1 MGACLYQNIFVI
13 LQQNL
18 RNMDVRERLAALRA
32 QMHEQGLAAYVVP
45 GNDPHASEYM
55 ASHWC
60 EMQWLSGFN
69 GESGTMVVT
78 TDRALLWTDSRYYLQ
93 AGIELKDS
101 TIELMRESDIDC
113 PSVVEWL
120 KGELKAESQEPRDER
135 FIGLNPEMFSV
146 NDFKAWKEQFA
157 EAGIGVK
164 SVDLI
169 KPIWTEGRPAIP
181 SDKLYPYSADFAGE
195 TVESKI
201 SRMREILEAKGESQK
216 SKDYALI
223 VSALD
228 EIAWLL
234 NIRGNDVEYNPVVI
248 SYVVLEGDKCTLF
261 VNPEKI
267 DSAAQNY
274 LDFNN
279 IDVQP
284 YEAVFDYI
292 HGLRGTIFYD
302 GAKVNEALYEAID
315 NGPSDQG
322 PRTKAKNIQSP
333 ILIDKAKKNAVE
345 LEGERIAMRQDG
357 AALTRFF
364 KWLEE
369 TLVESQKSKVER
381 PLTEWDLMEKLHA
394 FRAMGENF
402 VEESFGT
409 IAGYQGNGAIVHYA
423 ATKEHC
429 AEVKKE
435 GMLLLDSGGQYL
447 DGTTD
452 ITRTVWLGG
461 RIPEQA
467 KLDYTYVLKGHIALQ
482 TARFPRGT
490 RGNQLDALAKQ
501 YMWQA
506 GITFGHGTGHGVGH
520 FLGCHEG
527 PQNVRT
533 DNNPTPL
540 EVGHI
545 ISDEPGIY
553 RTGKWGIRTEN
564 LITVIPAKQTKATT
578 TEDEWLTFETLTLCF
593 YDTSLIEMS
602 LMTEDEI
609 DWLNAYHVRVYKE
622 VSPLLNEEE
631 KHYLAKKCVALEI

>member
-1 MGACLYQNIFVI
+1 MQKKVYLCAKFLNF
-13 LQQNL
+13 
-18 RNMDVRERLAALRA
+18 MSVRERLDALREL
-32 QMHEQGLAAYVVP
+32 MRKHDLSAYVVP

-78 TDRALLWTDSRYYLQ
+78 LDRALLWTDSRYYLQ

-113 PSVVEWL
+113 PKIVDWL
-120 KGELKAESQEPRDER
+120 AENVNRQWV
-135 FIGLNPEMFSV
+135 GVNPEMFSV
-146 NDFKAWKEQFA
+146 NDFADWSEQ
-157 EAGIGVK
+157 INLK
-164 SVDLI
+164 SIDLI
-169 KPIWTEGRPAIP
+169 KPLWTENRPAIP
-181 SDKLYPYSADFAGE
+181 ADKLYPYSADFAGE
-195 TVESKI
+195 TVESKMA
-201 SRMREILEAKGESQK
+201 RMREIAGRK
-216 SKDYALI
+216 SSDRQWAL
-223 VSALD
+223 VSSALD

-248 SYVVLEGDKCTLF
+248 SYVVLEADKCTLF
-261 VNPEKI
+261 VNAEKI
-267 DSAAQNY
+267 DSPAQNY

-279 IDVQP
+279 IDVLP

-292 HGLRGTIFYD
+292 RGLKGTVLFD
-302 GAKVNEALYEAID
+302 GARVNEALFEALPEGCKRI
-315 NGPSDQG
+315 N
-322 PRTKAKNIQSP
+322 TKSP
-333 ILIDKAKKNAVE
+333 ILIDKARKNAVE
-345 LEGERIAMRQDG
+345 LEGERIAMRQD
-357 AALTRFF
+357 AVALTRFF

-369 TLVESQKSKVER
+369 EAFKTPQTECTLA
-381 PLTEWDLMEKLHA
+381 DKLHE
-394 FRAMGENF
+394 FRLQGENF

-423 ATKEHC
+423 ATPDNC
-429 AEVKKE
+429 AEVKPQ

-461 RIPEQA
+461 RIPQQA
-467 KLDYTYVLKGHIALQ
+467 KLDYTYVLKGHIALAR
-482 TARFPRGT
+482 ARFPRGT

-501 YMWQA
+501 FMWEA

-533 DNNPTPL
+533 DNNPTAL
-540 EVGHI
+540 EIGHI

-553 RTGKWGIRTEN
+553 RTNQWGIRTEN
-564 LITVIPAKQTKATT
+564 LITVVPAKRTKATT
-578 TEDEWLTFETLTLCF
+578 TDDEWLAFETLTLCF

-609 DWLNAYHVRVYKE
+609 DWINAYHVRVYKE
-622 VSPLLNEEE
+622 VSPLLNNDERTF
-631 KHYLAKKCVALEI
+631 LARKCAAIEI

>member
-1 MGACLYQNIFVI
+1 MNTKEKI
-13 LQQNL
+13 
-18 RNMDVRERLAALRA
+18 AALR
-32 QMHEQGLAAYVVP
+32 GLMQEHGVAVYVVP

-60 EMQWLSGFN
+60 EMQWLSGFS

-78 TDRALLWTDSRYYLQ
+78 MDKALLWTDSRYYLQ
-93 AGIELKDS
+93 ASIELEDS
-101 TIELMRESDIDC
+101 GIELMRESDVDC
-113 PSVVEWL
+113 PSVTEWICD
-120 KGELKAESQEPRDER
+120 ELTANSQEPKAKV
-135 FIGLNPEMFSV
+135 GVNPEMFSV
-146 NDFKAWKEQFA
+146 NDYKDWSE
-157 EAGIGVK
+157 EIELK
-164 SVDLI
+164 SIDLI
-169 KPIWTEGRPAIP
+169 KPLWTEDRPAIP
-181 SDKLYPYSADFAGE
+181 ADKLYPYSADFAGE
-195 TVESKI
+195 TVESKLA
-201 SRMREILEAKGESQK
+201 RMREKIAAMHGDS
-216 SKDYALI
+216 LI

-248 SYVVLEGDKCTLF
+248 SYVVLEADKCTLF
-261 VNPEKI
+261 VNPEKV
-267 DSAAQNY
+267 DSPAQNY

-279 IDVQP
+279 IDIQP

-292 HGLRGTIFYD
+292 ASLSGTVLYD
-302 GAKVNEALYEAID
+302 GARVNEALYEAIPEGCKKI
-315 NGPSDQG
+315 N
-322 PRTKAKNIQSP
+322 TKSP

-345 LEGERIAMRQDG
+345 LEGERIAMRQD
-357 AALTRFF
+357 AVALTRFF

-369 TLVESQKSKVER
+369 KAFKHGETR
-381 PLTEWDLMEKLHA
+381 TEWELMEKLHE
-394 FRAMGENF
+394 FRIMGENF

-423 ATKEHC
+423 ATKDKC
-429 AEVKKE
+429 AIVKPE

-461 RIPEQA
+461 RIPQQA
-467 KLDYTYVLKGHIALQ
+467 KLDYTYVLKGHIALAR
-482 TARFPRGT
+482 ARFPRGT

-501 YMWQA
+501 YMWEA

-533 DNNPTPL
+533 DNNPTAL

-553 RTGKWGIRTEN
+553 RTDKWGIRTEN
-564 LITVIPAKQTKATT
+564 LITVIPAKPTKATT
-578 TEDEWLTFETLTLCF
+578 TEDEWYAFETLTLCF
-593 YDTSLIEMS
+593 YDTQLIEMS

-622 VSPLLNEEE
+622 VSPLLNDDE
-631 KHYLAKKCVALEI
+631 KSYLAYKCQAIEV

>member
-1 MGACLYQNIFVI
+1 MTVLDN
-13 LQQNL
+13 
-18 RNMDVRERLAALRA
+18 LAALR
-32 QMHEQGLAAYVVP
+32 GLMRENGLSAYVVP

-60 EMQWLSGFN
+60 EMQWLSGFQ
-69 GESGTMVVT
+69 GESGTVVVT
-78 TDRALLWTDSRYYLQ
+78 MDCALLWTDSRYYLQ
-93 AGIELKDS
+93 AGIELKGS
-101 TIELMRESDIDC
+101 SIELMRESDVDC
-113 PSVVEWL
+113 PSVVDWL
-120 KGELKAESQEPRDER
+120 SEHVE
-135 FIGLNPEMFSV
+135 GLVGVNPEMFSV
-146 NDFKAWKEQFA
+146 NDFA
-157 EAGIGVK
+157 EWSEKVSLK

-169 KPIWTEGRPAIP
+169 KPLWTEGRPAIP
-181 SDKLYPYSADFAGE
+181 ADKLYPYSADFAGE

-201 SRMREILEAKGESQK
+201 ARMREQLAKK
-216 SKDYALI
+216 KANAMI

-248 SYVVLEGDKCTLF
+248 SYLVLEADKCTLF
-261 VNPEKI
+261 VDHAKL

-274 LDFNN
+274 LDFNR

-284 YEAVFDYI
+284 YEAVFEYI
-292 HGLRGTIFYD
+292 RSLNGTVLYD
-302 GAKVNEALYEAID
+302 GAKVNEALFEAISEGCKKI
-315 NGPSDQG
+315 N
-322 PRTKAKNIQSP
+322 TKSP
-333 ILIDKAKKNAVE
+333 ILVDKAKKNAVE
-345 LEGERIAMRQDG
+345 LEGERIAMRQDA

-369 TLVESQKSKVER
+369 EAFVNGQTQ
-381 PLTEWDLMEKLHA
+381 TEWNLMEKLHE
-394 FRAMGENF
+394 FRAKGENF
-402 VEESFGT
+402 VVESFGT
-409 IAGYQGNGAIVHYA
+409 IAGYKGNGAIVHYA
-423 ATKEHC
+423 ATKENC
-429 AEVKKE
+429 AEVKQE

-461 RIPEQA
+461 RIPQQA

-482 TARFPRGT
+482 RARFPKGT

-501 YMWQA
+501 YMWEA

-533 DNNPTPL
+533 DNNPTAL

-553 RTGKWGIRTEN
+553 RTGQWGIRTEN

-593 YDTSLIEMS
+593 YDTNLIEMS

-622 VSPLLNEEE
+622 VSPLLNEAERA
-631 KHYLAKKCVALEI
+631 YLAKKCAAIEI

>member
-1 MGACLYQNIFVI
+1 MNVL
-13 LQQNL
+13 
-18 RNMDVRERLAALRA
+18 ERLAALRA
-32 QMHEQGLAAYVVP
+32 AMKEANVTVYVVP

-69 GESGTMVVT
+69 GEAGTMVVT
-78 TDRALLWTDSRYYLQ
+78 TDKALLWTDSRYYLQ

-113 PSVVEWL
+113 PSIVEWL
-120 KGELKAESQEPRDER
+120 TKNVQGAV
-135 FIGLNPEMFSV
+135 GLNPEMFSV
-146 NDFKAWKEQFA
+146 NDFAEWKEQLA
-157 EAGIGVK
+157 AANLSIK

-195 TVESKI
+195 TVESKLA
-201 SRMREILEAKGESQK
+201 RMREIVN
-216 SKDYALI
+216 SKASDSKWALI
-223 VSALD
+223 ISALD

-248 SYVVLEGDKCTLF
+248 SYVVLEDDKCTLF
-261 VNPEKI
+261 VDANKV
-267 DSAAQNY
+267 DTVAQNY

-279 IDVQP
+279 IDVKP
-284 YEAVFDYI
+284 YETVFDYI
-292 HGLRGTIFYD
+292 AGLSGTVIYD
-302 GAKVNEALYEAID
+302 GARVNEALFEAIPAGCKKI
-315 NGPSDQG
+315 N
-322 PRTKAKNIQSP
+322 TKSP
-333 ILIDKAKKNAVE
+333 VLIDKAKKNAVE
-345 LEGERIAMRQDG
+345 LEGERIAMRQDA

-402 VEESFGT
+402 TDESFGT
-409 IAGYQGNGAIVHYA
+409 IAGYKGNGAIVHYS
-423 ATKEHC
+423 ATKENC
-429 AEVKKE
+429 AVVHPE

-461 RIPEQA
+461 EIPTQA

-501 YMWQA
+501 YMWEA

-545 ISDEPGIY
+545 VSDEPGIY
-553 RTGKWGIRTEN
+553 RTGQWGIRTEN
-564 LITVIPAKQTKATT
+564 LITVIPAKQTEATT

-593 YDTSLIEMS
+593 YDTNLIDMS
-602 LMTEDEI
+602 LMTDKEI
-609 DWLNAYHVRVYKE
+609 AWINAYHERVYKE
-622 VSPLLNEEE
+622 TAPLLNPDEA
-631 KHYLAKKCVALEI
+631 KYLARKCAPIQR

>member
-1 MGACLYQNIFVI
+1 MN
-13 LQQNL
+13 
-18 RNMDVRERLAALRA
+18 VRERLAALRGL
-32 QMHEQGLAAYVVP
+32 MKEHGLAAYVVP

-78 TDRALLWTDSRYYLQ
+78 MDQALLWTDSRYYLQ

-113 PSVVEWL
+113 PKIVDWL
-120 KGELKAESQEPRDER
+120 ADKVQG
-135 FIGLNPEMFSV
+135 FVGVNPEMFSV
-146 NDFKAWKEQFA
+146 NDFA
-157 EAGIGVK
+157 EWSEKVELK

-169 KPIWTEGRPAIP
+169 KPLWTEGRPAIP
-181 SDKLYPYSADFAGE
+181 QDKLYSYSEDFAGE
-195 TVESKI
+195 SVESKLA
-201 SRMREILEAKGESQK
+201 RMREQLAKK
-216 SKDYALI
+216 KADAMI
-223 VSALD
+223 ISALD

-248 SYVVLEGDKCTLF
+248 SYVVLEADKCTLF
-261 VNPEKI
+261 VDAAKI
-267 DSAAQNY
+267 DSPAQNY

-279 IDVQP
+279 IDVKP

-292 HGLRGTIFYD
+292 RSLSGTVLYD
-302 GAKVNEALYEAID
+302 GARVNEALFEAIPEGCKKI
-315 NGPSDQG
+315 N
-322 PRTKAKNIQSP
+322 AKSP

-345 LEGERIAMRQDG
+345 LEGERIAMRQDCV
-357 AALTRFF
+357 ALTRFF
-364 KWLEE
+364 KWLDEE
-369 TLVESQKSKVER
+369 AFANGQTQ
-381 PLTEWDLMEKLHA
+381 TEWSLMEKLHE
-394 FRAMGENF
+394 FRLMGENF

-409 IAGYQGNGAIVHYA
+409 IAGYKGNGAIVHYA
-423 ATKEHC
+423 ATKDNC
-429 AEVKKE
+429 AEVKPE

-452 ITRTVWLGG
+452 ITRTIWLGG
-461 RIPEQA
+461 RIPQQA

-482 TARFPRGT
+482 RARFPRGT

-501 YMWQA
+501 YMWEA

-533 DNNPTPL
+533 DNNPTAL

-553 RTGKWGIRTEN
+553 RTDMWGIRTEN
-564 LITVIPAKQTKATT
+564 LIAVIPAKQTKATT

-622 VSPLLNEEE
+622 VSPLLNDEE
-631 KHYLAKKCVALEI
+631 KKYLAYKCQALDL

>member
-1 MGACLYQNIFVI
+1 MNVL
-13 LQQNL
+13 
-18 RNMDVRERLAALRA
+18 ERLAALRA
-32 QMHEQGLAAYVVP
+32 AMKEANVTVYVVP

-69 GESGTMVVT
+69 GEAGTMVVT
-78 TDRALLWTDSRYYLQ
+78 TDKALLWTDSRYYLQ

-113 PSVVEWL
+113 PSIVEWL
-120 KGELKAESQEPRDER
+120 TKNVQGAV
-135 FIGLNPEMFSV
+135 GLNPEMFSV
-146 NDFKAWKEQFA
+146 NDFAEWKEELA
-157 EAGIGVK
+157 AANLSIK

-181 SDKLYPYSADFAGE
+181 QDKLYPYSADFAGE
-195 TVESKI
+195 TVESKLA
-201 SRMREILEAKGESQK
+201 RMREIVN
-216 SKDYALI
+216 SKASDSKWALI
-223 VSALD
+223 ISALD

-248 SYVVLEGDKCTLF
+248 SYVVLQADKCTLF
-261 VNPEKI
+261 VDANKV
-267 DSAAQNY
+267 DTVAQNY

-279 IDVQP
+279 IDVKP
-284 YEAVFDYI
+284 YETVFDYI
-292 HGLRGTIFYD
+292 AGLSGTVIYD
-302 GAKVNEALYEAID
+302 GARVNEALFEAIPAGCKKI
-315 NGPSDQG
+315 N
-322 PRTKAKNIQSP
+322 TKSP
-333 ILIDKAKKNAVE
+333 VLIDKAKKNAVE
-345 LEGERIAMRQDG
+345 LEGERIAMRQDA

-364 KWLEE
+364 KWMEE
-369 TLVESQKSKVER
+369 TLVESQKSKVESQKSKVER

-402 VEESFGT
+402 TDESFGT
-409 IAGYQGNGAIVHYA
+409 IAGYKGNGAIVHYS
-423 ATKEHC
+423 ATKENC
-429 AEVKKE
+429 AVVHPE

-461 RIPEQA
+461 EIPTQA

-501 YMWQA
+501 YMWEA

-545 ISDEPGIY
+545 VSDEPGIY
-553 RTGKWGIRTEN
+553 RTGQWGIRTEN
-564 LITVIPAKQTKATT
+564 LITVIPAKQTEATT

-593 YDTSLIEMS
+593 YDTNLIDMS
-602 LMTEDEI
+602 LMTDKEI
-609 DWLNAYHVRVYKE
+609 AWINAYHERVYKE
-622 VSPLLNEEE
+622 TAPLLNPDEA
-631 KHYLAKKCVALEI
+631 KYLARKCAPIQR

>member
-1 MGACLYQNIFVI
+1 MRTI
-13 LQQNL
+13 
-18 RNMDVRERLAALRA
+18 EKLAALRQA
-32 QMHEQGLAAYVVP
+32 MREAGVAAYVVP

-55 ASHWC
+55 AAHWC

-78 TDRALLWTDSRYYLQ
+78 LDRALLWTDSRYYLQ

-113 PSVVEWL
+113 PSITEWL
-120 KGELKAESQEPRDER
+120 TVNGERLTV
-135 FIGLNPEMFSV
+135 GVNPEMFSV
-146 NDFKAWKEQFA
+146 DEYSAFRNQFSA
-157 EAGIGVK
+157 AGIQLK
-164 SVDLI
+164 SIDLI
-169 KPIWTEGRPAIP
+169 KPLWTEGRPAIP
-181 SDKLYPYSADFAGE
+181 QDKLYPYSADFAGE
-195 TVESKI
+195 TVESKLA
-201 SRMREILEAKGESQK
+201 RMR
-216 SKDYALI
+216 ALI
-223 VSALD
+223 SGKWKVESGKFALIISALD
-228 EIAWLL
+228 EIAWLF

-248 SYVVLEGDKCTLF
+248 AYAVLEADKCTLF
-261 VNPEKI
+261 VDAAKI
-267 DSAAQNY
+267 DSPAQNY

-279 IDVQP
+279 IDIQP

-292 HGLRGTIFYD
+292 RGLKGTVLYD
-302 GAKVNEALYEAID
+302 GARVNEALYEAIPED
-315 NGPSDQG
+315 CRKVN
-322 PRTKAKNIQSP
+322 TKSP
-333 ILIDKAKKNAVE
+333 ILIDKAHKNAVE
-345 LEGERIAMRQDG
+345 LEGERIAMRQD
-357 AALTRFF
+357 AVALTRFF

-369 TLVESQKSKVER
+369 EAFKDGRKQ
-381 PLTEWDLMEKLHA
+381 TEWTLMEKLHE
-394 FRAMGENF
+394 FRMMGENF

-409 IAGYQGNGAIVHYA
+409 IAGYKGNGAIVHYA
-423 ATKEHC
+423 ATADHC
-429 AEVKKE
+429 AEVKPE

-461 RIPEQA
+461 RIPQQA
-467 KLDYTYVLKGHIALQ
+467 KLDYTYVLKGHIALAR
-482 TARFPRGT
+482 ARFPRGT

-501 YMWQA
+501 FMWEA

-533 DNNPTPL
+533 DNNPTAL

-553 RTGKWGIRTEN
+553 RTGEWGIRTEN
-564 LITVIPAKQTKATT
+564 LITVIPAKRTKATT
-578 TEDEWLTFETLTLCF
+578 TEDEWLQFETLTLCF
-593 YDTSLIEMS
+593 YDTNLIEMS

-622 VSPLLNEEE
+622 VAPLLNEEE
-631 KHYLAKKCVALEI
+631 RKFLARKCASIEI

>member
-1 MGACLYQNIFVI
+1 MQKKVYLCAKFRLNMNVI
-13 LQQNL
+13 
-18 RNMDVRERLAALRA
+18 ERLAALRGL
-32 QMHEQGLAAYVVP
+32 MKEHGLAAYVVP

-78 TDRALLWTDSRYYLQ
+78 MDQALLWTDSRYYLQ

-113 PSVVEWL
+113 PKIVDWL
-120 KGELKAESQEPRDER
+120 ADKVQG
-135 FIGLNPEMFSV
+135 FVGVNPEMFSV
-146 NDFKAWKEQFA
+146 NDFA
-157 EAGIGVK
+157 EWSEKVELK

-169 KPIWTEGRPAIP
+169 KPLWTEGRPAIP
-181 SDKLYPYSADFAGE
+181 QDKLYSYSEDFAGE
-195 TVESKI
+195 SVESKLA
-201 SRMREILEAKGESQK
+201 RMREQLAKK
-216 SKDYALI
+216 KADAMI
-223 VSALD
+223 ISALD

-248 SYVVLEGDKCTLF
+248 SYVVLEADKCTLF
-261 VNPEKI
+261 VDAAKI
-267 DSAAQNY
+267 DSPAQNY

-279 IDVQP
+279 IDVKP

-292 HGLRGTIFYD
+292 RSLSGTVLYD
-302 GAKVNEALYEAID
+302 GARVNEALFEAIPEGCKKI
-315 NGPSDQG
+315 N
-322 PRTKAKNIQSP
+322 AKSP

-345 LEGERIAMRQDG
+345 LEGERIAMRQDCV
-357 AALTRFF
+357 ALTRFF
-364 KWLEE
+364 KWLDEE
-369 TLVESQKSKVER
+369 AFANGQTQ
-381 PLTEWDLMEKLHA
+381 TEWSLMEKLHE
-394 FRAMGENF
+394 FRLMGENF

-409 IAGYQGNGAIVHYA
+409 IAGYKGNGAIVHYA
-423 ATKEHC
+423 ATKDNC
-429 AEVKKE
+429 AEVKPE

-452 ITRTVWLGG
+452 ITRTIWLGG
-461 RIPEQA
+461 RIPQQA

-482 TARFPRGT
+482 RARFPRGT

-501 YMWQA
+501 YMWEA

-533 DNNPTPL
+533 DNNPTAL

-553 RTGKWGIRTEN
+553 RTDMWGIRTEN
-564 LITVIPAKQTKATT
+564 LIAVIPAKQTKATT

-622 VSPLLNEEE
+622 VSPLLNDEE
-631 KHYLAKKCVALEI
+631 KKYLAYKCQSLEIEN

>member
-1 MGACLYQNIFVI
+1 MTVL
-13 LQQNL
+13 
-18 RNMDVRERLAALRA
+18 ERLAALRTL
-32 QMHEQGLAAYVVP
+32 MKENGLAAYVVP

-69 GESGTMVVT
+69 GEAGTMVVT
-78 TDRALLWTDSRYYLQ
+78 IDRALLWTDSRYYLQ
-93 AGIELKDS
+93 AGIELKNS
-101 TIELMRESDIDC
+101 TIELMRESDVDC
-113 PSVVEWL
+113 PSVVDWL
-120 KGELKAESQEPRDER
+120 SENVQ
-135 FIGLNPEMFSV
+135 GLVGVNPEMFSV
-146 NDFKAWKEQFA
+146 NDFADWKEKA
-157 EAGIGVK
+157 ELK
-164 SVDLI
+164 SIDLI
-169 KPIWTEGRPAIP
+169 KPLWVEGRPVIP
-181 SDKLYPYSADFAGE
+181 QDKLFPYSADFAGE
-195 TVESKI
+195 TVESKLA
-201 SRMREILEAKGESQK
+201 RMREQLAKK
-216 SKDYALI
+216 KANAI
-223 VSALD
+223 IISALD

-234 NIRGNDVEYNPVVI
+234 NIRGNDVEYNPMVI
-248 SYVVLEGDKCTLF
+248 SYVVLEADQCTLF
-261 VNPEKI
+261 VDANKV
-267 DSAAQNY
+267 DTVAQNY

-279 IDVQP
+279 IAIKP
-284 YEAVFDYI
+284 YEAVFEYI
-292 HGLRGTIFYD
+292 ASLSGTVLYD
-302 GAKVNEALYEAID
+302 GARVNEALYEAIPAGCKKV
-315 NGPSDQG
+315 N
-322 PRTKAKNIQSP
+322 TKSP

-345 LEGERIAMRQDG
+345 LEGERIAMRQD
-357 AALTRFF
+357 AVALTRFF

-369 TLVESQKSKVER
+369 LKVEDGKWKDR
-381 PLTEWDLMEKLHA
+381 PLTEWDLMEKLHE
-394 FRAMGENF
+394 FRLMGENF

-429 AEVKKE
+429 AEVKPE

-461 RIPEQA
+461 RIPQQA

-501 YMWQA
+501 YMWEA
-506 GITFGHGTGHGVGH
+506 GITYGHGTGHGVGH

-533 DNNPTPL
+533 DNNPTAL

-622 VSPLLNEEE
+622 IAPLLNADEA
-631 KHYLAKKCVALEI
+631 KYLARKCAAIEV

>member
-1 MGACLYQNIFVI
+1 MKV
-13 LQQNL
+13 
-18 RNMDVRERLAALRA
+18 VERLAALRQEMREA
-32 QMHEQGLAAYVVP
+32 GLAGYVVP

-78 TDRALLWTDSRYYLQ
+78 MDKALLWTDSRYYLQ

-101 TIELMRESDIDC
+101 TIELMRESDVDC
-113 PSVVEWL
+113 PSVIDWL
-120 KGELKAESQEPRDER
+120 SENVQ
-135 FIGLNPEMFSV
+135 GLVGVNPEMFSV
-146 NDFKAWKEQFA
+146 NDFADWNEKAEL
-157 EAGIGVK
+157 K
-164 SVDLI
+164 SIDLI
-169 KPIWTEGRPAIP
+169 KPLWTENRPAIP
-181 SDKLYPYSADFAGE
+181 ADKLYPYSADFAGE
-195 TVESKI
+195 TVDSKLV
-201 SRMREILEAKGESQK
+201 RMREQIAKK
-216 SKDYALI
+216 KANAMI
-223 VSALD
+223 ISALD

-248 SYVVLEGDKCTLF
+248 SYVVLEADKCTLF
-261 VNPEKI
+261 VNPDKV
-267 DSAAQNY
+267 DSPAQNY

-279 IDVQP
+279 IDVKP

-292 HGLRGTIFYD
+292 ASLSGTVLYD
-302 GAKVNEALYEAID
+302 GARVNEALYEAISEGCKRI
-315 NGPSDQG
+315 N
-322 PRTKAKNIQSP
+322 TKSP

-357 AALTRFF
+357 VALTRFF

-369 TLVESQKSKVER
+369 EAFADGQTQTECTLA
-381 PLTEWDLMEKLHA
+381 DKLHE
-394 FRAMGENF
+394 FRSMGENF

-409 IAGYQGNGAIVHYA
+409 IAGYLGNGAIVHYA
-423 ATKEHC
+423 ATKDKC
-429 AEVKKE
+429 AEVKPE

-461 RIPEQA
+461 RIPQQA

-482 TARFPRGT
+482 RARFPRGT

-501 YMWQA
+501 YMWEA

-533 DNNPTPL
+533 DNNPTAL

-553 RTGKWGIRTEN
+553 RTDKWGIRTEN
-564 LITVIPAKQTKATT
+564 LITAKQTKATT

-622 VSPLLNEEE
+622 TAPLLNADEAA
-631 KHYLAKKCVALEI
+631 YLARKCAAIEL

>member
-1 MGACLYQNIFVI
+1 MNVL
-13 LQQNL
+13 
-18 RNMDVRERLAALRA
+18 DRLAALRA
-32 QMHEQGLAAYVVP
+32 AMKEAKVAAYVVP

-78 TDRALLWTDSRYYLQ
+78 TDKALLWTDSRYYLQ

-113 PSVVEWL
+113 PSVVDWL
-120 KGELKAESQEPRDER
+120 AENVQ
-135 FIGLNPEMFSV
+135 GLVGVNPEMFSV
-146 NDFKAWKEQFA
+146 NDFSAWNEKIA
-157 EAGIGVK
+157 LK

-169 KPIWTEGRPAIP
+169 KPLWIEGRPAIP
-181 SDKLYPYSADFAGE
+181 QDKLYPYSADFAGE
-195 TVESKI
+195 TVESKLA
-201 SRMREILEAKGESQK
+201 RMRKKLA
-216 SKDYALI
+216 ALHGDSII

-248 SYVVLEGDKCTLF
+248 SYVVLEADKCTLF
-261 VNPEKI
+261 VDANKI
-267 DSAAQNY
+267 DTVARNY

-284 YEAVFDYI
+284 YEAVFEYI
-292 HGLRGTIFYD
+292 ARLSGTVIYD
-302 GAKVNEALYEAID
+302 GARVNEALFEAIPA
-315 NGPSDQG
+315 NCKKIN
-322 PRTKAKNIQSP
+322 TKSP
-333 ILIDKAKKNAVE
+333 ILIDKAHKNAVE
-345 LEGERIAMRQDG
+345 LEGERIAMRQDA

-369 TLVESQKSKVER
+369 EAFANGKTQ
-381 PLTEWDLMEKLHA
+381 TEWDLMEKLHA
-394 FRAMGENF
+394 FRVMGENF

-409 IAGYQGNGAIVHYA
+409 IAGYKGNGAIVHYA
-423 ATKEHC
+423 ATKENC
-429 AEVKKE
+429 AEVHPE

-461 RIPEQA
+461 EIPTQA

-501 YMWQA
+501 FMWEA

-545 ISDEPGIY
+545 VSDEPGIY
-553 RTGKWGIRTEN
+553 RTGQWGIRTEN
-564 LITVIPAKQTKATT
+564 LITVIPAKQTEATT

-593 YDTSLIEMS
+593 YDTNLIDMS
-602 LMTEDEI
+602 LMTDKEI
-609 DWLNAYHVRVYKE
+609 AWINAYHERVYKE
-622 VSPLLNEEE
+622 TAPLLNAEEAA
-631 KHYLAKKCVALEI
+631 YLARKCAPIQL

>member
-1 MGACLYQNIFVI
+1 MNVK
-13 LQQNL
+13 
-18 RNMDVRERLAALRA
+18 ERLAALRA
-32 QMHEQGLAAYVVP
+32 EMREQGLAAYVVP

-69 GESGTMVVT
+69 GESGTVVVT
-78 TDRALLWTDSRYYLQ
+78 LDRALLWTDSRYYLQ

-113 PSVVEWL
+113 PSVAEWL
-120 KGELKAESQEPRDER
+120 CEECKVYGVQCMV
-135 FIGLNPEMFSV
+135 GLNPEMFSV
-146 NDFKAWKEQFA
+146 NDFKAWKEKFA

-195 TVESKI
+195 TVEDKI
-201 SRMREILEAKGESQK
+201 SRMREILEAKGEGLEAK
-216 SKDYALI
+216 GYALI

-248 SYVVLEGDKCTLF
+248 SYVVLEADKCTLF
-261 VNPEKI
+261 VNPEKV

-284 YEAVFDYI
+284 YEAVFEYI
-292 HGLRGTIFYD
+292 RGLKGTIYYD
-302 GAKVNEALYEAID
+302 GAKVNEALYEAIGASKVESQKSKD
-315 NGPSDQG
+315 V
-322 PRTKAKNIQSP
+322 RAVNIQSP
-333 ILIDKAKKNAVE
+333 IQVDKAKKNAVE

-369 TLVESQKSKVER
+369 RLGERRKVIGER

-394 FRAMGENF
+394 FRTMGENF

-461 RIPEQA
+461 RIPQQA

-553 RTGKWGIRTEN
+553 RTGQWGIRTEN
-564 LITVIPAKQTKATT
+564 LITVIPAKQTKVTT

-631 KHYLAKKCVALEI
+631 RQYLARKCAALEV

>member
-1 MGACLYQNIFVI
+1 MTVL
-13 LQQNL
+13 
-18 RNMDVRERLAALRA
+18 ERLAALRG
-32 QMHEQGLAAYVVP
+32 QMGKAGLAAYVVP

-55 ASHWC
+55 ASHWY

-78 TDRALLWTDSRYYLQ
+78 MEKALLWTDSRYYLQ
-93 AGIELKDS
+93 AGIELEGS
-101 TIELMRESDIDC
+101 TIELMRESDVDC
-113 PSVVEWL
+113 PKIVDWL
-120 KGELKAESQEPRDER
+120 ADNVQGAV
-135 FIGLNPEMFSV
+135 GVNPEMFSV
-146 NDFKAWKEQFA
+146 NDFAEWKEKIA
-157 EAGIGVK
+157 LK
-164 SVDLI
+164 SIDLI

-181 SDKLYPYSADFAGE
+181 QNKLYPYSADFAGE
-195 TVESKI
+195 SVESKLA
-201 SRMREILEAKGESQK
+201 RMREQLAKK
-216 SKDYALI
+216 KADAMI
-223 VSALD
+223 ISALD

-234 NIRGNDVEYNPVVI
+234 NIRGKDVEYNPVVI
-248 SYVVLEGDKCTLF
+248 AYAVLEADKCTLF
-261 VNPEKI
+261 VDANKI
-267 DSAAQNY
+267 DSPAQNY

-279 IDVQP
+279 IDINP

-292 HGLRGTIFYD
+292 KGLSGTILYD
-302 GAKVNEALYEAID
+302 GARVNEALYEAIPE
-315 NGPSDQG
+315 GC
-322 PRTKAKNIQSP
+322 KKIEAKSP

-345 LEGERIAMRQDG
+345 LEGERIAMRQD
-357 AALTRFF
+357 AVALTRFF

-369 TLVESQKSKVER
+369 EAFADGKTQTECTLA
-381 PLTEWDLMEKLHA
+381 DKLHE

-402 VEESFGT
+402 TDESFGT

-423 ATKEHC
+423 ATPEHC
-429 AEVKKE
+429 AVVKPE

-461 RIPEQA
+461 RIPQQA
-467 KLDYTYVLKGHIALQ
+467 KLDYTYVLKGHIALA

-501 YMWQA
+501 YMWAA
-506 GITFGHGTGHGVGH
+506 GITYGHGTGHGVGH

-533 DNNPTPL
+533 DNNPTAL

-553 RTGKWGIRTEN
+553 RTDKWGIRTEN

-593 YDTSLIEMS
+593 YNTSLIEMS

-622 VSPLLNEEE
+622 ISPLLNEEE
-631 KHYLAKKCVALEI
+631 RAYLAKKCAAIEVEN

>member
-1 MGACLYQNIFVI
+1 MTV
-13 LQQNL
+13 
-18 RNMDVRERLAALRA
+18 VERLNALRA
-32 QMHEQGLAAYVVP
+32 LMKENNLAAYVVP

-60 EMQWLSGFN
+60 EMQWISGFN
-69 GESGTMVVT
+69 GESGTMVIT
-78 TDRALLWTDSRYYLQ
+78 LDRALLWTDSRYYLQ

-113 PSVVEWL
+113 PKITDWL
-120 KGELKAESQEPRDER
+120 AENVQ
-135 FIGLNPEMFSV
+135 GLVGVNPEMFSV
-146 NDFKAWKEQFA
+146 NDFAEWKEQI
-157 EAGIGVK
+157 ELHSI
-164 SVDLI
+164 DLI

-181 SDKLYPYSADFAGE
+181 QDKLYPYSADFAGE
-195 TVESKI
+195 TVESKLA
-201 SRMREILEAKGESQK
+201 RMREKLTAMHGDS
-216 SKDYALI
+216 LI

-234 NIRGNDVEYNPVVI
+234 NIRGNDVEYNPVII
-248 SYVVLEGDKCTLF
+248 SYVVLEADKCTLF

-267 DSAAQNY
+267 DSPAQNY

-292 HGLRGTIFYD
+292 RSLSGTVLYD
-302 GAKVNEALYEAID
+302 GARVNEALFEAIPAD
-315 NGPSDQG
+315 CKKRN
-322 PRTKAKNIQSP
+322 TKSP

-357 AALTRFF
+357 VALTRFF

-369 TLVESQKSKVER
+369 EAFKVQSDNVQCTKV
-381 PLTEWDLMEKLHA
+381 TEWTLMEKLHE
-394 FRAMGENF
+394 FRAQGENF
-402 VEESFGT
+402 IEESFGT

-429 AEVKKE
+429 AEVRPE

-461 RIPEQA
+461 RIPQQA
-467 KLDYTYVLKGHIALQ
+467 KLDYTYVLKGHIAL
-482 TARFPRGT
+482 ARAHFPRGT

-501 YMWQA
+501 FMWEA
-506 GITFGHGTGHGVGH
+506 GITYGHGTGHGVGH

-533 DNNPTPL
+533 DNNPTAL
-540 EVGHI
+540 EIGHI

-553 RTGKWGIRTEN
+553 RTDKWGIRTEN
-564 LITVIPAKQTKATT
+564 LITVIPAKPTKAAT
-578 TEDEWLTFETLTLCF
+578 TEDEWLAFETLTLCF

-602 LMTEDEI
+602 IMTEDEI

-622 VSPLLNEEE
+622 IAPLLNADEA
-631 KHYLAKKCVALEI
+631 KYLARKCAALEV

>member
-1 MGACLYQNIFVI
+1 MNTKEKI
-13 LQQNL
+13 
-18 RNMDVRERLAALRA
+18 AALR
-32 QMHEQGLAAYVVP
+32 GLMQEHGVAVYVVP

-60 EMQWLSGFN
+60 EMQWLSGFS

-78 TDRALLWTDSRYYLQ
+78 MDKALLWTDSRYYLQ
-93 AGIELKDS
+93 AGIELVDS
-101 TIELMRESDIDC
+101 GIELMRESDVDC
-113 PSVVEWL
+113 PSVIEWICDQCTMNNEQCT
-120 KGELKAESQEPRDER
+120 KVGV
-135 FIGLNPEMFSV
+135 NPEMFSV
-146 NDFKAWKEQFA
+146 NDYTEWKEKFESFNFQLSTFN
-157 EAGIGVK
+157 
-164 SVDLI
+164 LI
-169 KPIWTEGRPAIP
+169 KPLWTEDRPAIP
-181 SDKLYPYSADFAGE
+181 ADKLYPYSADFAGE
-195 TVESKI
+195 TVESKLA
-201 SRMREILEAKGESQK
+201 RMREKIAAMHGDS
-216 SKDYALI
+216 LI

-248 SYVVLEGDKCTLF
+248 SYVVLEADKCTLF
-261 VNPEKI
+261 VNPEKV
-267 DSAAQNY
+267 DSPAQNY

-279 IDVQP
+279 IDIQP

-292 HGLRGTIFYD
+292 ASLSGTVLYD
-302 GAKVNEALYEAID
+302 GARVNEALYEAIPEGCKKI
-315 NGPSDQG
+315 N
-322 PRTKAKNIQSP
+322 TKSP

-345 LEGERIAMRQDG
+345 LEGERIAMRQD
-357 AALTRFF
+357 AVALTRFF

-369 TLVESQKSKVER
+369 KAFKHGETR
-381 PLTEWDLMEKLHA
+381 TEWELMEKLHE
-394 FRAMGENF
+394 FRMMGENF

-423 ATKEHC
+423 ATKDNC
-429 AEVKKE
+429 AIVKPE

-461 RIPEQA
+461 RIPQQA
-467 KLDYTYVLKGHIALQ
+467 KLDYTYVLKGHIALAR
-482 TARFPRGT
+482 ARFPRGT

-501 YMWQA
+501 YMWEA

-533 DNNPTPL
+533 DNNPTAL

-553 RTGKWGIRTEN
+553 RTDKWGIRTEN
-564 LITVIPAKQTKATT
+564 LITVIPAKPTKATT
-578 TEDEWLTFETLTLCF
+578 TEDEWYAFETLTLCF
-593 YDTSLIEMS
+593 YDTQLIEMS

-622 VSPLLNEEE
+622 VSPLLNDDE
-631 KHYLAKKCVALEI
+631 KSYLAYKCQAIEVN

>member
-1 MGACLYQNIFVI
+1 MTVL
-13 LQQNL
+13 
-18 RNMDVRERLAALRA
+18 DKLAALRQEMRA
-32 QMHEQGLAAYVVP
+32 NGLAAYIVP

-69 GESGTMVVT
+69 GESGTVVVT
-78 TDRALLWTDSRYYLQ
+78 LDRALLWTDSRYYLQ

-113 PSVVEWL
+113 PSITEWL
-120 KGELKAESQEPRDER
+120 CKNVQGAV
-135 FIGLNPEMFSV
+135 GVNPEMFSV
-146 NDFKAWKEQFA
+146 NEYSAISNQLLD
-157 EAGIGVK
+157 AGISMK

-181 SDKLYPYSADFAGE
+181 QDKLYAYSADFAGE
-195 TVESKI
+195 AVDSKLARI
-201 SRMREILEAKGESQK
+201 RQIVNGKYQSGKWS
-216 SKDYALI
+216 LI
-223 VSALD
+223 ISALD

-234 NIRGNDVEYNPVVI
+234 NIRGNDVEFNPVVI
-248 SYVVLEGDKCTLF
+248 SYVVLESDKCTLF
-261 VNPEKI
+261 VDAQKI
-267 DSAAQNY
+267 DTVAQNY

-279 IDVQP
+279 IDIKP

-292 HGLRGTIFYD
+292 RGLKDVVFFD
-302 GAKVNEALYEAID
+302 GARVNEALYEAIPAD
-315 NGPSDQG
+315 CKKIN
-322 PRTKAKNIQSP
+322 AKSP
-333 ILIDKAKKNAVE
+333 VLIDKAHKNTVE
-345 LEGERIAMRQDG
+345 LEGERIAMRQDSV
-357 AALTRFF
+357 ALTRFF

-369 TLVESQKSKVER
+369 LKANGKWLTADGR
-381 PLTEWDLMEKLHA
+381 LTEWDIMEKLHE
-394 FRAMGENF
+394 FRSRGDNF
-402 VEESFGT
+402 IEESFGT
-409 IAGYQGNGAIVHYA
+409 IAGYKGNGAIVHYA
-423 ATKEHC
+423 ATKDNC
-429 AEVKKE
+429 AEVKPE

-461 RIPEQA
+461 DIPTQA
-467 KLDYTYVLKGHIALQ
+467 KRDYTYVLKGHIALQ
-482 TARFPRGT
+482 TVRFPKGT

-533 DNNPTPL
+533 DNNPTAL

-553 RTGKWGIRTEN
+553 RTGEWGIRTEN
-564 LITVIPAKQTKATT
+564 LIAVIPAEQTAVTT
-578 TEDEWLTFETLTLCF
+578 TEDQWLTFETLTLCF
-593 YDTSLIEMS
+593 YDTALIDMS
-602 LMTEDEI
+602 LMTDEEI
-609 DWLNAYHVRVYKE
+609 AWINAYHARVYKE
-622 VSPLLNEEE
+622 TAPLLNADEAA
-631 KHYLAKKCVALEI
+631 YLAEKCKPLKR

>member
-1 MGACLYQNIFVI
+1 MGVGEKI
-13 LQQNL
+13 
-18 RNMDVRERLAALRA
+18 AALR
-32 QMHEQGLAAYVVP
+32 QMMSAKGLAAYVIP

-55 ASHWC
+55 ASHWY
-60 EMQWLSGFN
+60 EMQWISGFN
-69 GESGTMVVT
+69 GESGTVVVT
-78 TDRALLWTDSRYYLQ
+78 GDKALLWTDSRYYLQ
-93 AGIELKDS
+93 AGIELEG
-101 TIELMRESDIDC
+101 TEIELMRESDVDC
-113 PSVVEWL
+113 PSITEWL
-120 KGELKAESQEPRDER
+120 KESLTLACSKV
-135 FIGLNPEMFSV
+135 GLNPEMWSV
-146 NDFKAWKEQFA
+146 NAFA
-157 EAGIGVK
+157 ELRSELGAAGIEVA

-169 KPIWTEGRPAIP
+169 KPLWKENRPAIP
-181 SDKLYPYSADFAGE
+181 QDKLYPYAADFAGE
-195 TVESKI
+195 TVESKL
-201 SRMREILEAKGESQK
+201 SRMRESLNRKKQGEK
-216 SKDYALI
+216 YALI
-223 VSALD
+223 ISALD

-248 SYVVLEGDKCTLF
+248 SYAVLEADKCTLF
-261 VNPEKI
+261 VDENKI

-279 IDVQP
+279 IEVKP

-292 HGLRGTIFYD
+292 SGLEGTVFYD
-302 GAKVNEALYEAID
+302 GARVNEALYEAIPD
-315 NGPSDQG
+315 SCRRIN
-322 PRTKAKNIQSP
+322 TKSP
-333 ILIDKAKKNAVE
+333 ILIDKAKKNATE
-345 LEGERIAMRQDG
+345 IEGERIAMRQDG

-369 TLVESQKSKVER
+369 EAFENPKVKSQNAK
-381 PLTEWDLMEKLHA
+381 LTEWDLMEKLHA

-423 ATKEHC
+423 ATKENC
-429 AEVKKE
+429 AEVKQE

-452 ITRTVWLGG
+452 ITRTIWLGG
-461 RIPEQA
+461 RIPQQA
-467 KLDYTYVLKGHIALQ
+467 KLDYTYVLKGHIALAR
-482 TARFPRGT
+482 ARFPRGT

-501 YMWQA
+501 YMWEA

-533 DNNPTPL
+533 DNNPTAL
-540 EVGHI
+540 EIGHI

-564 LITVIPAKQTKATT
+564 LITVIPAKQTKTTT
-578 TEDEWLTFETLTLCF
+578 TEDEWLAFETLTLCF
-593 YDTSLIEMS
+593 YDTSLIELS

-622 VSPLLNEEE
+622 VSPLLNDEE
-631 KHYLAKKCVALEI
+631 KAYLAYKCQAVEI

>member
-1 MGACLYQNIFVI
+1 MQKKVYLCAKFLNF
-13 LQQNL
+13 
-18 RNMDVRERLAALRA
+18 MSVRERLDALREL
-32 QMHEQGLAAYVVP
+32 MRKHDLSAYVVP

-55 ASHWC
+55 AAHWC

-78 TDRALLWTDSRYYLQ
+78 LDRALLWTDSRYYLQ

-113 PSVVEWL
+113 PKIVDWL
-120 KGELKAESQEPRDER
+120 AENVNRQWV
-135 FIGLNPEMFSV
+135 GVNPEMFSV
-146 NDFKAWKEQFA
+146 NDFADWSEQ
-157 EAGIGVK
+157 INLK
-164 SVDLI
+164 SIDLI
-169 KPIWTEGRPAIP
+169 KPLWTENRPAIP
-181 SDKLYPYSADFAGE
+181 ADKLYPYSADFAGE
-195 TVESKI
+195 TVESKMA
-201 SRMREILEAKGESQK
+201 RMREIAGRK
-216 SKDYALI
+216 SSDRQWAL
-223 VSALD
+223 VSSALD

-248 SYVVLEGDKCTLF
+248 SYVVLEADKCTLF
-261 VNPEKI
+261 VNAEKI
-267 DSAAQNY
+267 DSPAQNY

-279 IDVQP
+279 IDVLP
-284 YEAVFDYI
+284 YEAVFNYI
-292 HGLRGTIFYD
+292 RGLKGTVLFD
-302 GAKVNEALYEAID
+302 GARVNEALFEAIPEGCKRI
-315 NGPSDQG
+315 N
-322 PRTKAKNIQSP
+322 TKSP
-333 ILIDKAKKNAVE
+333 ILIDKARKNAVE
-345 LEGERIAMRQDG
+345 LAGERIAMRQD
-357 AALTRFF
+357 AVALTRFF

-369 TLVESQKSKVER
+369 EAFKTPQTECTLA
-381 PLTEWDLMEKLHA
+381 DKLHE
-394 FRAMGENF
+394 FRLRGENF

-423 ATKEHC
+423 ATPDNC
-429 AEVKKE
+429 AEVKPQ

-461 RIPEQA
+461 RIPQQA
-467 KLDYTYVLKGHIALQ
+467 KLDYTYVLKGHIALAR
-482 TARFPRGT
+482 ARFPRGT

-501 YMWQA
+501 FMWEA

-533 DNNPTPL
+533 DNNPTAL
-540 EVGHI
+540 EIGHI

-553 RTGKWGIRTEN
+553 RTNQWGIRTEN
-564 LITVIPAKQTKATT
+564 LITVVPAKRTKATT
-578 TEDEWLTFETLTLCF
+578 TDDEWLAFETLTLCF

-622 VSPLLNEEE
+622 VSPLLNNDERTF
-631 KHYLAKKCVALEI
+631 LARKCAAIEI

>member
-1 MGACLYQNIFVI
+1 MNVL
-13 LQQNL
+13 
-18 RNMDVRERLAALRA
+18 DRLAALRA
-32 QMHEQGLAAYVVP
+32 AMKEAKVAAYVVP

-78 TDRALLWTDSRYYLQ
+78 TDKALLWTDSRYYLQ

-113 PSVVEWL
+113 PSVVDWL
-120 KGELKAESQEPRDER
+120 AENVQ
-135 FIGLNPEMFSV
+135 GLVGVNPEMFSV
-146 NDFKAWKEQFA
+146 NDFSAWNEKIA
-157 EAGIGVK
+157 LK
-164 SVDLI
+164 SIDLI
-169 KPIWTEGRPAIP
+169 KPLWIEGRPAIP
-181 SDKLYPYSADFAGE
+181 QDKLYPYSADFAGE
-195 TVESKI
+195 TVESKLA
-201 SRMREILEAKGESQK
+201 RMREKLV
-216 SKDYALI
+216 ALHGDAII

-248 SYVVLEGDKCTLF
+248 SYVVLKADKCTLF
-261 VNPEKI
+261 VDANKI
-267 DSAAQNY
+267 DTVARNY

-284 YEAVFDYI
+284 YEAVFEYI
-292 HGLRGTIFYD
+292 ARLSGTVIYD
-302 GAKVNEALYEAID
+302 GARVNEALFEAIPA
-315 NGPSDQG
+315 NCKKIN
-322 PRTKAKNIQSP
+322 TKSP
-333 ILIDKAKKNAVE
+333 ILIDKAHKNAVE
-345 LEGERIAMRQDG
+345 LEGERIAMRQDA

-369 TLVESQKSKVER
+369 EAFANGKTQ
-381 PLTEWDLMEKLHA
+381 TEWDLMEKLHA
-394 FRAMGENF
+394 FRVMGENF

-409 IAGYQGNGAIVHYA
+409 IAGYKGNGAIVHYA
-423 ATKEHC
+423 ATKDNC
-429 AEVKKE
+429 AEVKPE

-461 RIPEQA
+461 EIPAQA
-467 KLDYTYVLKGHIALQ
+467 KRDYTYVLKGHIALQ

-501 YMWQA
+501 FMWEA

-545 ISDEPGIY
+545 VSDEPGIY
-553 RTGKWGIRTEN
+553 RTGQWGIRTEN
-564 LITVIPAKQTKATT
+564 LITVTPAKQTEATT

-593 YDTSLIEMS
+593 YDTNLIDMS
-602 LMTEDEI
+602 LMTDKEI
-609 DWLNAYHVRVYKE
+609 AWINAYHERVYKE
-622 VSPLLNEEE
+622 TAPLLNAEEAA
-631 KHYLAKKCVALEI
+631 YLAHKCAPIQL

>member
-1 MGACLYQNIFVI
+1 MNVL
-13 LQQNL
+13 
-18 RNMDVRERLAALRA
+18 ERLAALRA
-32 QMHEQGLAAYVVP
+32 AMKEANVTVYVVP

-69 GESGTMVVT
+69 GEAGTMVVT
-78 TDRALLWTDSRYYLQ
+78 TDKALLWTDSRYYLQ

-113 PSVVEWL
+113 PSIVEWL
-120 KGELKAESQEPRDER
+120 TKNVQGAV
-135 FIGLNPEMFSV
+135 GLNPEMFSV
-146 NDFKAWKEQFA
+146 NDFAEWKEELA
-157 EAGIGVK
+157 AANLSIK

-195 TVESKI
+195 TVESKLA
-201 SRMREILEAKGESQK
+201 RMREIVN
-216 SKDYALI
+216 SKASDSKWALI
-223 VSALD
+223 ISALD

-248 SYVVLEGDKCTLF
+248 SYVVLEDDKCTLF
-261 VNPEKI
+261 VDANKV
-267 DSAAQNY
+267 DTVAQNY

-279 IDVQP
+279 IDVKP
-284 YEAVFDYI
+284 YETVFDYI
-292 HGLRGTIFYD
+292 AGLSGTVIYD
-302 GAKVNEALYEAID
+302 GARVNEALFEAIPAGCKKI
-315 NGPSDQG
+315 N
-322 PRTKAKNIQSP
+322 TKSP
-333 ILIDKAKKNAVE
+333 VLIDKAKKNAVE
-345 LEGERIAMRQDG
+345 LEGERIAMRQDA

-402 VEESFGT
+402 TDESFGT
-409 IAGYQGNGAIVHYA
+409 IAGYKGNGAIVHYS
-423 ATKEHC
+423 ATKENC
-429 AEVKKE
+429 AVVHPE

-461 RIPEQA
+461 EIPTQA

-501 YMWQA
+501 YMWEA

-545 ISDEPGIY
+545 VSDEPGIY
-553 RTGKWGIRTEN
+553 RTGQWGIRTEN
-564 LITVIPAKQTKATT
+564 LITVIPAKQTEATT

-593 YDTSLIEMS
+593 YDTNLIDMS
-602 LMTEDEI
+602 LMTDKEI
-609 DWLNAYHVRVYKE
+609 AWINAYHERVYKE
-622 VSPLLNEEE
+622 TAPLLNPDEA
-631 KHYLAKKCVALEI
+631 KYLARKCAPIQR

>member
-1 MGACLYQNIFVI
+1 MKTL
-13 LQQNL
+13 
-18 RNMDVRERLAALRA
+18 DKLAALRRMMREA
-32 QMHEQGLAAYVVP
+32 GIEAYVVP

-60 EMQWLSGFN
+60 EMQWISGFN
-69 GESGTMVVT
+69 GESGTMVIT
-78 TDRALLWTDSRYYLQ
+78 TNRALLWTDSRYYLQ

-101 TIELMRESDIDC
+101 TIELMRESDVDC
-113 PSVVEWL
+113 PSIREWL
-120 KGELKAESQEPRDER
+120 IANVKSGLAV
-135 FIGLNPEMFSV
+135 GLNPEMWSV
-146 NDFKAWKEQFA
+146 NEFA
-157 EAGIGVK
+157 AISKQLCEAGISVK
-164 SVDLI
+164 SIDLI
-169 KPIWTEGRPAIP
+169 KDIWTEGRPAIP
-181 SDKLYPYSADFAGE
+181 QDKLYPYSADYAGE
-195 TVESKI
+195 TVESKLA
-201 SRMREILEAKGESQK
+201 RMRQVLNGRLKNGNGK
-216 SKDYALI
+216 WALVI
-223 VSALD
+223 SALD

-248 SYVVLEGDKCTLF
+248 SYVVLEADKCTLF
-261 VNPEKI
+261 VDQAKI
-267 DSAAQNY
+267 DAAAQNY
-274 LDFNN
+274 LDFND
-279 IDVQP
+279 IHVQP

-292 HGLRGTIFYD
+292 RNLQGSVFYD
-302 GAKVNEALYEAID
+302 GAKVNEALYEAIS
-315 NGPSDQG
+315 SDA
-322 PRTKAKNIQSP
+322 KAIDMQSP
-333 ILIDKAKKNAVE
+333 ILVDKAKKNAVE

-369 TLVESQKSKVER
+369 EAFTDGKKQ
-381 PLTEWDLMEKLHA
+381 TEWSLMEKLHE

-409 IAGYQGNGAIVHYA
+409 IAGYRGNGAIVHYA
-423 ATKEHC
+423 ATKERC
-429 AEVKKE
+429 AEVKPE

-461 RIPEQA
+461 RKPEQA
-467 KLDYTYVLKGHIALQ
+467 KLDYTYVLKGHIALA

-545 ISDEPGIY
+545 VSDEPGIY
-553 RTGKWGIRTEN
+553 RTGQWGIRTEN
-564 LITVIPAKQTKATT
+564 LITVIPAKQTRATT
-578 TEDEWLTFETLTLCF
+578 TEDQWLQFETLTLCF

-602 LMTEDEI
+602 LMSEDEI

-622 VSPLLNEEE
+622 IAPLLNADEA
-631 KHYLAKKCVALEI
+631 KFLARKCAAIEV

>member
-1 MGACLYQNIFVI
+1 MNVL
-13 LQQNL
+13 
-18 RNMDVRERLAALRA
+18 DRLAALRA
-32 QMHEQGLAAYVVP
+32 AMKEAKVTAYVVP

-78 TDRALLWTDSRYYLQ
+78 TDKALLWTDSRYYLQ

-113 PSVVEWL
+113 PSVVDWL
-120 KGELKAESQEPRDER
+120 AENVQ
-135 FIGLNPEMFSV
+135 GLVGVNPEMFSV
-146 NDFKAWKEQFA
+146 NDFSAWNEKIA
-157 EAGIGVK
+157 LK
-164 SVDLI
+164 SIDLI
-169 KPIWTEGRPAIP
+169 KPLWIEGRPAIP
-181 SDKLYPYSADFAGE
+181 QDKLYPYSADFAGE
-195 TVESKI
+195 SVESKLA
-201 SRMREILEAKGESQK
+201 RMREKLA
-216 SKDYALI
+216 ALHGDAII

-248 SYVVLEGDKCTLF
+248 SYVVLEADKCTLF
-261 VNPEKI
+261 VDANKI
-267 DSAAQNY
+267 DTVARNY

-284 YEAVFDYI
+284 YEAVFEYI
-292 HGLRGTIFYD
+292 ARLSGTVIYD
-302 GAKVNEALYEAID
+302 GARVNEALFEAIPAGCKKI
-315 NGPSDQG
+315 N
-322 PRTKAKNIQSP
+322 TKSP
-333 ILIDKAKKNAVE
+333 ILIDKAHKNAVE
-345 LEGERIAMRQDG
+345 LEGERIAMRQDA

-369 TLVESQKSKVER
+369 EAFANGKTQ
-381 PLTEWDLMEKLHA
+381 TEWDLMEKLHA
-394 FRAMGENF
+394 FRDMGENF

-409 IAGYQGNGAIVHYA
+409 IAGYKGNGAIVHYA
-423 ATKEHC
+423 ATKDNC
-429 AEVKKE
+429 AEVKPE

-461 RIPEQA
+461 EIPTQA

-501 YMWQA
+501 YMWEA

-545 ISDEPGIY
+545 VSDEPGIY
-553 RTGKWGIRTEN
+553 RTGQWGIRTEN
-564 LITVIPAKQTKATT
+564 LITVIPAKQTEATT

-593 YDTSLIEMS
+593 YDTNLIDMS
-602 LMTEDEI
+602 LMTDKEI
-609 DWLNAYHVRVYKE
+609 AWINAYHERVYKE
-622 VSPLLNEEE
+622 TAPLLNAEEAA
-631 KHYLAKKCVALEI
+631 YLARKCAPIQL